1 MLVVIS
7 VILLSDLLGIIPNPE
22 KSAIESRK
30 LLAETLAVQY
40 SLAASRED
48 YSVIRTSMRMLVE
61 RNDDVLSA
69 GLRTAHGE
77 LLATAGDHRK
87 HWLPVDDGLSTAD
100 QMQVPIFK
108 NTRMKSKW
116 ATVELVF
123 APTKGAG
130 ILGVALNSF
139 EMMTVLVSISLFLVF
154 FLLIRKIFRNMDPGN
169 ALPTRVRR
177 ALDTLTDGVLLI
189 NTRGKIMF
197 CNQVFADYLSKP
209 IDVLAGRK
217 ITSLNWVLGEDQE
230 YPWNRTLETGKP
242 GDRERLSLDM
252 GNGETHS
259 FMVNCSAVID
269 DKGVNQG
276 AMVTFD
282 DVTEL
287 EITNEQLK
295 ETLQKLQ
302 ESAEQ
307 INRQND
313 KLQILATHDP
323 LTGCLNRRSLFDNF
337 EGEFEE
343 ALRTG
348 KPLSCVMMD
357 IDHFKSINDNYGHGA
372 GDKVLQVIAKT
383 VQGIL
388 RDSDRVF
395 RYGGEEF
402 CILLPGSGIEVAATV
417 AERVRKVIAEAHVA
431 DIRSGTN
438 IRVTTSLGISI
449 TGNGAINLSQL
460 IDEADRALY
469 QSKEDGRDRTTVWN
483 AHLNRG
489 KADTDKTSSDVFAES
504 NDTGVQT
511 DAGAQGVTR
520 EDWEDMMTG
529 LPNLSS
535 FNDGLKQAIEAF
547 PDSAASMAVVLLDVD
562 FFQRLNLSLGYTTGD
577 EVLKILAK
585 RLHNTMRTSDSV
597 KLLKPGDMDS
607 DIFRIGGDEFGVLL
621 TGIEDTAFVPMVVA
635 RIMRILSEPVKTE
648 NQDVYLTCS
657 AGVSLYPKDGQHA
670 EELITCAG
678 LALKQAKKSGVGKYR
693 LYDDEYASSVRRD
706 YQIENDLRY
715 AIENGELELYFQPK
729 LDINTLKIESM
740 EALIRWNHPDTGLR
754 NPGEFISAAESSGL
768 INPMG
773 KWVMDTACKQVREW
787 LDSGYTLPV
796 SINLSPVQFRQPDL
810 VEQIN
815 DAVAKV
821 KIDPALIELEITE
834 NAIMENVEAAL
845 DTMNTLSGFGYPIS
859 IDDFGIG
866 YSSLEHLK
874 RYPFDILKIDR
885 CFVKE
890 IDMGDS
896 ELAIARAIVEMA
908 HSMGLRVVAEGVE
921 TESQLYALREINCD
935 MIQGFLLGRPLPAK
949 DAIKLVEDNSKQ
961 LQTAS

>member
-1 MLVVIS
+1 MLVVVS
-7 VILLSDLLGIIPNPE
+7 VILFSELLGIIPNPE
-22 KSAIESRK
+22 KTEIEGRK

-40 SLAASRED
+40 SLAASRDD
-48 YSVIRTSMRMLVE
+48 YNVIRTSMRMLVE
-61 RNDDVLSA
+61 QNDDVISA

-77 LLATAGDHRK
+77 LLATAGNHRK
-87 HWLPVDDGLSTAD
+87 YWQPLVDGISTAD

-116 ATVELVF
+116 ATVELMF
-123 APTKGAG
+123 SPTKRAG
-130 ILGVALNSF
+130 IFGLTLDSF
-139 EMMTVLVSISLFLVF
+139 EMMVTFVTISIFLVF
-154 FLLIRKIFRNMDPGN
+154 FFLIRKIFRNMDPGN
-169 ALPTRVRR
+169 AVPTRVRK
-177 ALDTLTDGVLLI
+177 ALDTLTDGVLLV

-197 CNQVFADYLSKP
+197 CNQVFADYLSRP
-209 IDVLAGRK
+209 MDALVGRK
-217 ITSLNWVLGEDQE
+217 ITGLDWVLDEDQE
-230 YPWNRTLETGKP
+230 PPWNKTLKTGKS
-242 GDRERLSLDM
+242 GDKERLSLEMD
-252 GNGETHS
+252 NGEIRS
-259 FMVNCSAVID
+259 FMVNSSAVID
-269 DKGVNQG
+269 DRGTNQG
-276 AMVTFD
+276 AMITFD

-337 EGEFEE
+337 EGQFED
-343 ALRTG
+343 ALRSG

-402 CILLPGSGIEVAATV
+402 CILLPGSSIEVATTV
-417 AERVRKVIAEAHVA
+417 AERVRKFVSEQFVA
-431 DIRSGTN
+431 DVRSGKN
-438 IRVTTSLGISI
+438 ISVTTSLGISI

-469 QSKEDGRDRTTVWN
+469 QSKEDGRDKTTVWN
-483 AHLNRG
+483 ALLG
-489 KADTDKTSSDVFAES
+489 DGEAILEATAEPG
-504 NDTGVQT
+504 DEGAGT
-511 DAGAQGVTR
+511 DAGSISR
-520 EDWEDMMTG
+520 EDWQDLMTG

-535 FNDGLKQAIEAF
+535 FNDGLKQAIETI
-547 PDSAASMAVVLLDVD
+547 PDDTSSMAVVLLDID
-562 FFQRLNLSLGYTTGD
+562 FFQRLNLSLGYPTGD

-585 RLHNTMRTSDSV
+585 RLHHTMRTTDSV

-635 RIMRILSEPVKTE
+635 RIMRILSEPVQTE
-648 NQDVYLTCS
+648 KQEVFLTCS

-670 EELITCAG
+670 DELITCAG
-678 LALKQAKKSGVGKYR
+678 LALKQAKKTGVGKYS

-706 YQIENDLRY
+706 YQIENELRY
-715 AIENGELELYFQPK
+715 AIENEELELYFQPK

-740 EALIRWNHPDTGLR
+740 EALIRWNHPDTGTR

-773 KWVMDTACKQVREW
+773 KWVMDAACRQVREW
-787 LDSGYTLPV
+787 LDSGHKLPV

-815 DAVAKV
+815 DAIAKA

-834 NAIMENVEAAL
+834 NAIMENVEAAM

-866 YSSLEHLK
+866 YSSLEHLR

-885 CFVKE
+885 CFIKE
-890 IDMGDS
+890 IDGGDS

-921 TESQLYALREINCD
+921 TESQLFALREINCD
-935 MIQGFLLGRPLPAK
+935 MIQGFLLGKPLPAK
-949 DAIKLVEDNSKQ
+949 DAIKLVEENSKQ
-961 LQTAS
+961 LATAS